1 MTKIEF
7 LHELGAALLGLPQE
21 DIERWLEYYTE
32 MLEDRI
38 EDGMSEKEAVTSL
51 GDPTKIV
58 KEILAQ
64 TPFTKLIKNKVKPKR
79 KLQVWEI
86 ILICVGS
93 PIWSAFA
100 ISAVAVFFS
109 VIVSLWA
116 CIVSLWA
123 VEFSLAACGIAGV
136 IGTAFFLATG
146 AVHQGLFLLGCGL
159 VCAGMAYFGWC
170 FCKQLSVLLAKLCKL
185 FLLFVKSLFVE
196 KEGEK

>member
-51 GDPTKIV
+51 GDPAKIV

-64 TPFTKLIKNKVKPKR
+64 TPFAKLIKNKIRPKR

-86 ILICVGS
+86 VLICVGS
-93 PIWSAFA
+93 PLWVSL
-100 ISAVAVFFS
+100 AVAVAAIFFS
-109 VIVSLWA
+109 VFVALWA

-123 VEFSLAACGIAGV
+123 VELSLAVCGLAG
-136 IGTAFFLATG
+136 ILGTFLFVGGGST
-146 AVHQGLFLLGCGL
+146 HQGFLLLGGGL
-159 VCAGMAYFGWC
+159 FCAGLAYFG
-170 FCKQLSVLLAKLCKL
+170 FFLCKCLTKLFLKLCAL

-196 KEGEK
+196 KEGK